1 MHNTAWF
8 RHVHESQQ
16 IIKVP
21 LPWTSP
27 GCSENFSFGNV
38 SDKRTINI
46 DCLSHLYRPPTKLE
60 GNVFTRVFH
69 SVQVATELRTA
80 GKRAVRI
87 LLECFLV
94 WVNISCAWLGV
105 DIWIQWYFSFNC
117 HFSVSARCGCG
128 FRAGFIRKYRQNEL
142 PEGGWLCARSH
153 PWTEHQ
159 FRQQGWRGCL
169 FELPFYT
176 DESQPVQ

>member
-1 MHNTAWF
+1 MFMSHNRSLRFLFLELHLDVSKTLALGMFRIREQLTSIAYHIFTARQRNWKVMFSLVSFILF
-8 RHVHESQQ
+8 RW
-16 IIKVP
+16 
-21 LPWTSP
+21 L
-27 GCSENFSFGNV
+27 
-38 SDKRTINI
+38 
-46 DCLSHLYRPPTKLE
+46 L
-60 GNVFTRVFH
+60 
-69 SVQVATELRTA
+69 ELRTA

-94 WVNISCAWLGV
+94 WVNICCVWLGV

-117 HFSVSARCGCG
+117 HFSMSARCGCG

-176 DESQPVQ
+176 DESKPVQ